1 MAADCKLLA
10 STRVVVCAYSA
21 LLRTSVSSSS
31 FSSPIIN
38 FPSSLASLF
47 SASAASIL
55 LNSKARSADT
65 ALPGAAGR
73 FPFALSR
80 FDGAASF
87 EFLSGNGRGLLV
99 GGSGSLLSVGALS
112 CEEAVCCSCCWRAR
126 RAATA
131 LTAERGAAF
140 NPSAKSV
147 QTSD

>member
-10 STRVVVCAYSA
+10 STREVVCAYSA

-38 FPSSLASLF
+38 FPSSLASLL

-55 LNSKARSADT
+55 LNSKARSAET
-65 ALPGAAGR
+65 ALPGAARR

-80 FDGAASF
+80 FDGTASF

-112 CEEAVCCSCCWRAR
+112 CEEATCSCCWRAR

-131 LTAERGAAF
+131 LTAERGAAV
-140 NPSAKSV
+140 NRQQRV
-147 QTSD
+147 HN